1 MRDIWISSLVDYIEG
16 RNDSGNNNK
25 YGLQMSMTLSTHPY
39 LHEYHEDIRN
49 YLRSLAAIRRTSYKR
64 PNVPKGSQIYPTIIV
79 RGNESNDTINV
90 MMCKNFE
97 RYDEDVDCKLKKA
110 LTDESFYER
119 TLYIK
124 DLKYKDIDPS
134 LLQPFVFSKKV
145 DLTNVMRSDIF
156 WNTPMIFIGF
166 SDLVRDGIFRK
177 FSLILKSNPTGM
189 EISSVEFMK
198 YMSQPVIFWI
208 RPAYYDFFS
217 EPTEEFKE
225 KYPDWDMLEYMIM
238 KDNVSN
244 GLFKELRDV
253 YLHSM
258 GRKLLASR
266 YFWDEYY
273 LEPQ

>member
-1 MRDIWISSLVDYIEG
+1 
-16 RNDSGNNNK
+16 
-25 YGLQMSMTLSTHPY
+25 MSITLSTHPY

-49 YLRSLAAIRRTSYKR
+49 YLRSFAVIRRTSYKR
-64 PNVPKGSQIYPTIIV
+64 PNIPKASQIYPTIIV
-79 RGNESNDTINV
+79 RGNESNNKINV

-97 RYDEDVDCKLKKA
+97 RYKEDVDCKLKEA
-110 LTDESFYER
+110 LTDESYYER

-134 LLQPFVFSKKV
+134 LLQPFVFSQKV

-177 FSLILKSNPTGM
+177 FALIIKSNLIGM

-208 RPAYYDFFS
+208 RPAYYDFHY
-217 EPTEEFKE
+217 EPTEEFKA
-225 KYPDWDMLEYMIM
+225 KYPDWDILEYMIM

-244 GLFKELRDV
+244 GLFKELRDA
-253 YLHSM
+253 YLQTM